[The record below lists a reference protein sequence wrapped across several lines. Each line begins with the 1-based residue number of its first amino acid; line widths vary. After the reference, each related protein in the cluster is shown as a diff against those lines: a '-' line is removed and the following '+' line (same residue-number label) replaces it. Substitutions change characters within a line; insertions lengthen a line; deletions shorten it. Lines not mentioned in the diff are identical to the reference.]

1 MSNDTSTR
9 DPDDFFAETRM
20 SFGDHLEDLRGH
32 LWRAIY
38 GFLIAMVGS
47 FFIGHI
53 VLEWITN
60 PVRAELRKFYDRHGR
75 IVLEKLEKGEYGN
88 VNQRTPYRRLN
99 IPEDELRRVFEAF
112 MQGKSPG
119 DVTGGKRPVW
129 AETIKDDKGENG
141 SSWWGWLLGS
151 QEKETR
157 PLRDDERPIS
167 KQEVVTI
174 NVSEEEPLRNEL
186 YNQAANRLAN
196 AYDEMAVLSVMEGFM
211 VWVKVCILCGL
222 VIGSPWIFWQIWAF
236 VAAGLYPHEKKLVH
250 VYLPFSLGLFLAG
263 VILCEVLV
271 IPKAIGALLWFN
283 EWLGLK
289 PDLRLNEWLSFAI
302 LMPLVF
308 GIAFQTPLV
317 MMFLE
322 RIGVMTVES
331 FRSYRRMAWFIM
343 ALFAMIFVPSPDAFS
358 MLLMWVPM
366 VLLFELGILLC
377 RWSSRRSGL
386 DVDVP
391 QPDELVE
398 V

>member
-1 MSNDTSTR
+1 MSNDPSTR

-20 SFGDHLEDLRGH
+20 SFGDHLEDLRKH

-38 GFLIAMVGS
+38 GFLIAMVAS
-47 FFIGHI
+47 FFIGGT
-53 VLEWITN
+53 VLDLITA
-60 PVRAELRKFYDRHGR
+60 PVKTELRRFYNRHAQK
-75 IVLEKLEKGEYGN
+75 VLDKLNQGDYPN
-88 VNQRTPYRRLN
+88 VNQPTPFQQEGYSGKQ
-99 IPEDELRRVFEAF
+99 LRAVFKAVIE
-112 MQGKSPG
+112 GKSF
-119 DVTGGKRPVW
+119 DEVNAFKKPV
-129 AETIKDDKGENG
+129 IIKKDDGGEEEPG
-141 SSWWGWLLGS
+141 LLARLFGAKAK
-151 QEKETR
+151 EKPT
-157 PLRDDERPIS
+157 LKDDEEAIA
-167 KQEVVTI
+167 EEDVVKLWKR
-174 NVSEEEPLRNEL
+174 VEEPLRNQV
-186 YNQAANRLAN
+186 YNQEANRLAN
-196 AYDEMAVLSVMEGFM
+196 AFDEIAVFSVMEGFM
-211 VWVKVCILCGL
+211 VWIKVCMLCGL

-236 VAAGLYPHEKKLVH
+236 VAAGLYPNEKKLVH

-263 VILCEVLV
+263 VILCELIV
-271 IPKAIGALLWFN
+271 IPKAIEALLWFN
-283 EWLGLK
+283 EWLGFK
-289 PDLRLNEWLSFAI
+289 PDLRLSEWLSFAI

-322 RIGVMTVES
+322 RIGIMTVES
-331 FRSYRRMAWFIM
+331 FRAYRRMAWFIM